1 VEFAD
6 GSSFTAEQ
14 MSDETHFANYVRE
27 SVLTPQAKIVKG
39 FGPQMNSYQG
49 QVKPEDLADII
60 AFMKTLSDKY
70 VPPAA
75 APKPG
80 EAPATPSGGAAPTP
94 PAGDGAPGGAKKPED
109 EKKQQPP
116 PGGGQ

>member
-1 VEFAD
+1 
-6 GSSFTAEQ
+6 
-14 MSDETHFANYVRE
+14 
-27 SVLTPQAKIVKG
+27 
-39 FGPQMNSYQG
+39 MNSYQG